1 VLNKLLLIGHL
12 FGLTLG
18 LAASY
23 SAAVVGGIISRAQPT
38 ERPILS
44 QVPWAMSKLGT
55 VGLILLWITGPV
67 MVFTKYNGFGD
78 MPWQFHLKL
87 TAVVIMTLAVGVIHM
102 HRRRAMAGDVAAMG
116 RIQLAG
122 KVGLA
127 GSLTALVT
135 AVLAF
140 G

>member
-1 VLNKLLLIGHL
+1 MLNKLLLIGHL

-23 SAAVVGGIISRAQPT
+23 SAAVVGGIISRAQPA
-38 ERPILS
+38 ERAILT
-44 QVPWAMSKLGT
+44 QVPWAMSRLGT

-67 MVFTKYNGFGD
+67 MVFTKYNGFGS

-87 TAVVIMTLAVGVIHM
+87 TAVAIMPLAVGVMHM
-102 HRRRAMAGDVAAMG
+102 HRGRAMTGDAVAMR
-116 RIQLAG
+116 RIQMAG
-122 KVGLA
+122 KVSLA
-127 GSLTALVT
+127 GALTALVT